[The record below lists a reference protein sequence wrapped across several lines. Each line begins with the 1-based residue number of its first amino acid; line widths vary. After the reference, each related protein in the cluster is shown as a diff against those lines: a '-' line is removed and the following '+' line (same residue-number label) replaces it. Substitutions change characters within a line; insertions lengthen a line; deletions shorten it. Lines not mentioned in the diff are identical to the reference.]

1 LAKRLSNVSYAQADD
16 PANRQKPVQP
26 KDCEAELSANA
37 DKAAERSP
45 LSAFSSI
52 GRKWRCYC
60 NPFYRRTRHRD
71 QMTLKIEKYLDGN
84 KLTIRLTGRM
94 QEEHLED
101 LKALVNEVGPN
112 TVLNLGNLNLVGVEV
127 VRFLAKCERAG
138 IEINKCSPYIRNWI
152 NRELDRT
159 REVRD

>member
-1 LAKRLSNVSYAQADD
+1 
-16 PANRQKPVQP
+16 
-26 KDCEAELSANA
+26 
-37 DKAAERSP
+37 
-45 LSAFSSI
+45 
-52 GRKWRCYC
+52 
-60 NPFYRRTRHRD
+60 
-71 QMTLKIEKYLDGN
+71 MTLKIEKYFDGN

-101 LKALVNEVGPN
+101 LKALVNEAGPN

-159 REVRD
+159 REVTD